1 MERDRLVRLNWRLG
15 MLAGVTLLLGPVLRF
30 LLSYTGAIIYKD
42 PSKMLVVTVAF
53 SLLLTFFK
61 ILMIALGT
69 FMLIYFEEDQQ
80 LRKLPSI
87 LFIIG
92 GVLGFLSAT
101 EWIGGFLIIKGAVSF
116 SKFLKEVRGLVWSSS
131 ETTRLRVVF
140 YLKNYLA
147 KEYVSKMLFL

>member
-15 MLAGVTLLLGPVLRF
+15 MVAGVTLLLGPVLRF
-30 LLSYTGAIIYKD
+30 LLSYTGALIYKD

-80 LRKLPSI
+80 LRMLPSI
-87 LFIIG
+87 LFILG

-101 EWIGGFLIIKGAVSF
+101 EWIGRFLIIKGAVTF
-116 SKFLKEVRGLVWSSS
+116 SKFLKEVRGLV
-131 ETTRLRVVF
+131 
-140 YLKNYLA
+140 
-147 KEYVSKMLFL
+147 

>member
-1 MERDRLVRLNWRLG
+1 MERDRLVRLNWKLG
-15 MLAGVTLLLGPVLRF
+15 MVAGITLLLGPVLRF
-30 LLSYTGAIIYKD
+30 LLSYTGALIYKD

-61 ILMIALGT
+61 ILVIALGT

-87 LFIIG
+87 LYILG
-92 GVLGFLSAT
+92 GVMGFLSAI

-116 SKFLKEVRGLVWSSS
+116 AKFLKEVNGLV
-131 ETTRLRVVF
+131 
-140 YLKNYLA
+140 
-147 KEYVSKMLFL
+147 

>member
-15 MLAGVTLLLGPVLRF
+15 MVAGVTLLLGPVLRF
-30 LLSYTGAIIYKD
+30 LLSYTGALIYKD

-87 LFIIG
+87 FYIIG
-92 GVLGFLSAT
+92 GVMGFLSAT

-116 SKFLKEVRGLVWSSS
+116 SKFLKEVRGLV
-131 ETTRLRVVF
+131 
-140 YLKNYLA
+140 
-147 KEYVSKMLFL
+147 

>member
-15 MLAGVTLLLGPVLRF
+15 MVAGVTLLLGPVLRF
-30 LLSYTGAIIYKD
+30 LLSYTGALIYKD
-42 PSKMLVVTVAF
+42 PSKVLVVTVAF
-53 SLLLTFFK
+53 SLLFTFFK

-116 SKFLKEVRGLVWSSS
+116 SKFLKEVRGLV
-131 ETTRLRVVF
+131 
-140 YLKNYLA
+140 
-147 KEYVSKMLFL
+147 

>member
-15 MLAGVTLLLGPVLRF
+15 MVAGITLLLGPVLRF

-42 PSKMLVVTVAF
+42 PSKVLVVTVTF

-80 LRKLPSI
+80 LRMLPSI
-87 LFIIG
+87 LFILG

-116 SKFLKEVRGLVWSSS
+116 SKFLKEVRGLV
-131 ETTRLRVVF
+131 
-140 YLKNYLA
+140 
-147 KEYVSKMLFL
+147 

>member
-30 LLSYTGAIIYKD
+30 LLSYTGALIYKD
-42 PSKMLVVTVAF
+42 PSKVLVITVAF

-80 LRKLPSI
+80 LRMLPSI

-116 SKFLKEVRGLVWSSS
+116 SKFLKEVRGLV
-131 ETTRLRVVF
+131 
-140 YLKNYLA
+140 
-147 KEYVSKMLFL
+147 

>member
-1 MERDRLVRLNWRLG
+1 MERNRLVRLNWRLG

-30 LLSYTGAIIYKD
+30 LLSYTGALIYKD
-42 PSKMLVVTVAF
+42 PSKILVVTVAF

-80 LRKLPSI
+80 LRMLPSI

-101 EWIGGFLIIKGAVSF
+101 EWIGGFLIIKGAVTF
-116 SKFLKEVRGLVWSSS
+116 SKFLKEVRGLV
-131 ETTRLRVVF
+131 
-140 YLKNYLA
+140 
-147 KEYVSKMLFL
+147 

>member
-15 MLAGVTLLLGPVLRF
+15 MLAGITLLLGPVLRF

-80 LRKLPSI
+80 LRMLPSI

-101 EWIGGFLIIKGAVSF
+101 EWIGGFFIIKGAVSF
-116 SKFLKEVRGLVWSSS
+116 SKFLKEVYELV
-131 ETTRLRVVF
+131 
-140 YLKNYLA
+140 
-147 KEYVSKMLFL
+147 

>member
-15 MLAGVTLLLGPVLRF
+15 MVAGITLLLGPVLRF

-42 PSKMLVVTVAF
+42 PSKVLVVTVTF

-101 EWIGGFLIIKGAVSF
+101 ECIGGFLIIKGAVSF
-116 SKFLKEVRGLVWSSS
+116 SKFLKEVRGLV
-131 ETTRLRVVF
+131 
-140 YLKNYLA
+140 
-147 KEYVSKMLFL
+147 

>member
-15 MLAGVTLLLGPVLRF
+15 MVAGVTLLLGPVLRF

-80 LRKLPSI
+80 LRMLPSI

-92 GVLGFLSAT
+92 GVMGFLSAT
-101 EWIGGFLIIKGAVSF
+101 EWIGGFLIIKGAVTF
-116 SKFLKEVRGLVWSSS
+116 SKFLKEVRGLV
-131 ETTRLRVVF
+131 
-140 YLKNYLA
+140 
-147 KEYVSKMLFL
+147 

>member
-30 LLSYTGAIIYKD
+30 LLSYTGALIYKD
-42 PSKMLVVTVAF
+42 PSKVLVVTVTF

-80 LRKLPSI
+80 LRMLPSI

-101 EWIGGFLIIKGAVSF
+101 EWIGGFLIIKGAVTF
-116 SKFLKEVRGLVWSSS
+116 SKFLKEVRGLV
-131 ETTRLRVVF
+131 
-140 YLKNYLA
+140 
-147 KEYVSKMLFL
+147 

>member
-15 MLAGVTLLLGPVLRF
+15 MVAGITLLLGPVLRF

-42 PSKMLVVTVAF
+42 PSKVLVVTVTF

-80 LRKLPSI
+80 LRMLPSI

-92 GVLGFLSAT
+92 GVMGFLSAT

-116 SKFLKEVRGLVWSSS
+116 SKFLKEVRGLV
-131 ETTRLRVVF
+131 
-140 YLKNYLA
+140 
-147 KEYVSKMLFL
+147 

>member
-1 MERDRLVRLNWRLG
+1 MFRCLKAGRRFVCDGEGLCFWSKYGRMIATIEGGFYGERWVGSTQLETGHGGRSDLTFG
-15 MLAGVTLLLGPVLRF
+15 TCPTIFAI
-30 LLSYTGAIIYKD
+30 YTGAIIYKD
-42 PSKMLVVTVAF
+42 PSKMLVITVCLF
-53 SLLLTFFK
+53 LLLTFFK

-80 LRKLPSI
+80 LRMLPSV

-116 SKFLKEVRGLVWSSS
+116 LNF
-131 ETTRLRVVF
+131 
-140 YLKNYLA
+140 
-147 KEYVSKMLFL
+147 

>member
-15 MLAGVTLLLGPVLRF
+15 MLAGITLLLGPVLRF

-42 PSKMLVVTVAF
+42 PSKVLVVTVTF

-61 ILMIALGT
+61 ILIIALGT

-116 SKFLKEVRGLVWSSS
+116 YKFLKEVRGLV
-131 ETTRLRVVF
+131 
-140 YLKNYLA
+140 
-147 KEYVSKMLFL
+147 

>member
-15 MLAGVTLLLGPVLRF
+15 MVAGVTLLLGPVLRF
-30 LLSYTGAIIYKD
+30 LLSYTGALIYND
-42 PSKMLVVTVAF
+42 PSKVLVVTVAF

-80 LRKLPSI
+80 LRMLPSI

-116 SKFLKEVRGLVWSSS
+116 SKFLKEVRGLV
-131 ETTRLRVVF
+131 
-140 YLKNYLA
+140 
-147 KEYVSKMLFL
+147 

>member
-15 MLAGVTLLLGPVLRF
+15 MVAGVTLLLGPVLRF

-42 PSKMLVVTVAF
+42 PSKMLVITVAF

-61 ILMIALGT
+61 MLMIALGT

-80 LRKLPSI
+80 LRMLPSV

-116 SKFLKEVRGLVWSSS
+116 SKFLKEVRGLV
-131 ETTRLRVVF
+131 
-140 YLKNYLA
+140 
-147 KEYVSKMLFL
+147 

>member
-15 MLAGVTLLLGPVLRF
+15 MVAGVTLLLGPVLRF
-30 LLSYTGAIIYKD
+30 LLSYTGALIYKD
-42 PSKMLVVTVAF
+42 PSKMLIVTVAF

-80 LRKLPSI
+80 LRMLPSI

-116 SKFLKEVRGLVWSSS
+116 SKFLKEVRGLV
-131 ETTRLRVVF
+131 
-140 YLKNYLA
+140 
-147 KEYVSKMLFL
+147 

>member
-15 MLAGVTLLLGPVLRF
+15 MVAGVTLLLGPVLRF

-42 PSKMLVVTVAF
+42 PSKVLVITVAF

-80 LRKLPSI
+80 LRMLPSI

-116 SKFLKEVRGLVWSSS
+116 SKFLKEVRGLV
-131 ETTRLRVVF
+131 
-140 YLKNYLA
+140 
-147 KEYVSKMLFL
+147 

>member
-15 MLAGVTLLLGPVLRF
+15 MVAGVTLLLGPVLRF
-30 LLSYTGAIIYKD
+30 LLSYTGALIYKD

-61 ILMIALGT
+61 ILMIAIGT

-101 EWIGGFLIIKGAVSF
+101 EWIGGFLIIKGAASF
-116 SKFLKEVRGLVWSSS
+116 SKFLKEVRGLV
-131 ETTRLRVVF
+131 
-140 YLKNYLA
+140 
-147 KEYVSKMLFL
+147 

>member
-15 MLAGVTLLLGPVLRF
+15 MVAGMTLLLGPVLRF
-30 LLSYTGAIIYKD
+30 LLSYTGALIYKD

-61 ILMIALGT
+61 ILVIALGT

-92 GVLGFLSAT
+92 GVMGFLSAT
-101 EWIGGFLIIKGAVSF
+101 EWIGGFLIIKGAVTF
-116 SKFLKEVRGLVWSSS
+116 SKFLKEVRGLV
-131 ETTRLRVVF
+131 
-140 YLKNYLA
+140 
-147 KEYVSKMLFL
+147 

>member
-1 MERDRLVRLNWRLG
+1 MEITRLVRLNWRLG
-15 MLAGVTLLLGPVLRF
+15 MVTGITLLLGPVLRF

-42 PSKMLVVTVAF
+42 PSKVLVVTVTF

-116 SKFLKEVRGLVWSSS
+116 SKFLKEVRGLV
-131 ETTRLRVVF
+131 
-140 YLKNYLA
+140 
-147 KEYVSKMLFL
+147 

>member
-15 MLAGVTLLLGPVLRF
+15 MVAGATLLLGPVLRF
-30 LLSYTGAIIYKD
+30 LLSYTGALIYKD
-42 PSKMLVVTVAF
+42 PSKVLVVTVAF

-61 ILMIALGT
+61 ILVIALGT

-87 LFIIG
+87 LYILG
-92 GVLGFLSAT
+92 GVMGFLSAT

-116 SKFLKEVRGLVWSSS
+116 SKFLKEVRGLV
-131 ETTRLRVVF
+131 
-140 YLKNYLA
+140 
-147 KEYVSKMLFL
+147 

>member
-15 MLAGVTLLLGPVLRF
+15 MVAGVTLLLGPVLRF
-30 LLSYTGAIIYKD
+30 LLSYTGALIYKD
-42 PSKMLVVTVAF
+42 PSKVLVVTVAF

-101 EWIGGFLIIKGAVSF
+101 EWIGGFLIIKGAVTF
-116 SKFLKEVRGLVWSSS
+116 SKFLKEVRGLV
-131 ETTRLRVVF
+131 
-140 YLKNYLA
+140 
-147 KEYVSKMLFL
+147 

>member
-15 MLAGVTLLLGPVLRF
+15 MVAGVTLLLGPVLRF

-42 PSKMLVVTVAF
+42 PSKMLVITVAF

-80 LRKLPSI
+80 LRMLPSV

-101 EWIGGFLIIKGAVSF
+101 EWIGGFLIIKGAVTF
-116 SKFLKEVRGLVWSSS
+116 SKFLKEVRGLV
-131 ETTRLRVVF
+131 
-140 YLKNYLA
+140 
-147 KEYVSKMLFL
+147 

>member
-30 LLSYTGAIIYKD
+30 LLSYTGALIYKD
-42 PSKMLVVTVAF
+42 PSKMLVITVAF

-80 LRKLPSI
+80 LRMLPSI

-101 EWIGGFLIIKGAVSF
+101 EWIGGFLIIKGAVTF
-116 SKFLKEVRGLVWSSS
+116 SKFLKEVRGLV
-131 ETTRLRVVF
+131 
-140 YLKNYLA
+140 
-147 KEYVSKMLFL
+147 

>member
-15 MLAGVTLLLGPVLRF
+15 MVAGVTLLLGPVLRF
-30 LLSYTGAIIYKD
+30 LLSYTEAIIYKD
-42 PSKMLVVTVAF
+42 PSKMLVVTVTF

-80 LRKLPSI
+80 LRMLPSI

-101 EWIGGFLIIKGAVSF
+101 EWIGGFLIIKGAVTF
-116 SKFLKEVRGLVWSSS
+116 SKFLKEVRGLV
-131 ETTRLRVVF
+131 
-140 YLKNYLA
+140 
-147 KEYVSKMLFL
+147 

>member
-1 MERDRLVRLNWRLG
+1 MERDRLVRLNWGLG
-15 MLAGVTLLLGPVLRF
+15 MVAGVTLLLGPVLRF

-42 PSKMLVVTVAF
+42 PSKMLVVTVTF

-80 LRKLPSI
+80 LRMLPSI

-116 SKFLKEVRGLVWSSS
+116 SKFLKEVCGLV
-131 ETTRLRVVF
+131 
-140 YLKNYLA
+140 
-147 KEYVSKMLFL
+147 

>member
-15 MLAGVTLLLGPVLRF
+15 MVAGITLLLGPVLRF

-42 PSKMLVVTVAF
+42 PSKMLVVTVTF

-116 SKFLKEVRGLVWSSS
+116 SEFLKEVRGLV
-131 ETTRLRVVF
+131 
-140 YLKNYLA
+140 
-147 KEYVSKMLFL
+147 

>member
-15 MLAGVTLLLGPVLRF
+15 MVAGVTLLLGPVLRF
-30 LLSYTGAIIYKD
+30 LLSYTGALIYKD

-61 ILMIALGT
+61 ILVIALGT

-87 LFIIG
+87 LYIIG
-92 GVLGFLSAT
+92 GVMGFLSAT

-116 SKFLKEVRGLVWSSS
+116 SKFLKEVRGLV
-131 ETTRLRVVF
+131 
-140 YLKNYLA
+140 
-147 KEYVSKMLFL
+147 